1 MAKRWT
7 VAQSID
13 LAQRYRKAVE
23 TPDSTKSEEQ
33 AKADAVT
40 IREWWDMCRRAP
52 NVGPL
57 LYTLAALPESNLFRY
72 FNISCSVR
80 KLQTAI
86 DQHKDFSIIDVS
98 DEEEEDE
105 EEETTTAQK
114 PKRQPKV
121 AAPAKPK
128 IIPSAEH
135 VNVQD
140 LLDIEV

>member
-7 VAQSID
+7 VAQAID
-13 LAQRYRKAVE
+13 LAQRYRIAIA
-23 TPDSTKSEEQ
+23 TPDSAKSEEQ
-33 AKADAVT
+33 ATADAVT

-57 LYTLAALPESNLFRY
+57 MYTLAEYPESNLFRY
-72 FNISCSVR
+72 FNTSCSVR

-86 DQHKDFSIIDVS
+86 DQHKDFSTIQVS
-98 DEEEEDE
+98 DEEEEDD
-105 EEETTTAQK
+105 EEETRQK
-114 PKRQPKV
+114 PQRQPK
-121 AAPAKPK
+121 APHTPKPK
-128 IIPSAEH
+128 IAATSES